1 MQIRRYLDNKDTSS
15 FSTKEFNMS
24 PLDLY
29 PSFTYCFEDHKGGLY
44 DKRNFTEV
52 TGLTREEYQKVL
64 MGKKELFNDKSDDKM
79 PNVYK
84 MDANI
89 VTLKENDIFYTMES
103 HFLNHSKQQKER
115 SGAVWTHDFPR
126 IYKSYQDPIKV
137 CFTRKSVFEDGIVR
151 QSDYLTTLAAKRLAN
166 ILNMKTRLLFYI
178 HQDQQLIRAFKNVP
192 VYSYYLKKDV
202 WPLYPVDRFLLINIV
217 RVSVLRKRPD
227 AINPCNP
234 NLDDDDNEFRDQAIS
249 LVGCIP
255 PFWTQFQ
262 HDQSV
267 FGPCNTTVQLM
278 DMFDRITNYQTIL
291 DNYLPPC
298 NEMSIVPTLS
308 IKGATSK
315 GNGVEI
321 WYMDKRYEEATN
333 RRDFGFEMFW
343 SSIGGF
349 TGIFLGFSLL
359 QIPDLVV
366 NFISKTNKSSKNKKR
381 LSNIT

>member
-1 MQIRRYLDNKDTSS
+1 
-15 FSTKEFNMS
+15 
-24 PLDLY
+24 
-29 PSFTYCFEDHKGGLY
+29 
-44 DKRNFTEV
+44 
-52 TGLTREEYQKVL
+52 
-64 MGKKELFNDKSDDKM
+64 
-79 PNVYK
+79 
-84 MDANI
+84 
-89 VTLKENDIFYTMES
+89 
-103 HFLNHSKQQKER
+103 
-115 SGAVWTHDFPR
+115 
-126 IYKSYQDPIKV
+126 
-137 CFTRKSVFEDGIVR
+137 
-151 QSDYLTTLAAKRLAN
+151 
-166 ILNMKTRLLFYI
+166 
-178 HQDQQLIRAFKNVP
+178 
-192 VYSYYLKKDV
+192 
-202 WPLYPVDRFLLINIV
+202 
-217 RVSVLRKRPD
+217 
-227 AINPCNP
+227 
-234 NLDDDDNEFRDQAIS
+234 
-249 LVGCIP
+249 
-255 PFWTQFQ
+255 
-262 HDQSV
+262 
-267 FGPCNTTVQLM
+267 M